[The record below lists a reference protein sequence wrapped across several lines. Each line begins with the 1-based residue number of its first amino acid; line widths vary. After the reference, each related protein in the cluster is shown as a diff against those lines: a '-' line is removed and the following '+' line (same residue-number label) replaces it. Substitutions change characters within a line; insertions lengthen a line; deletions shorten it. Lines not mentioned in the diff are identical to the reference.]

1 MITPSLHGK
10 PRHPYY
16 IFGTDYRETSS
27 GICVLHYLCHALN
40 LAGYEAYLSNCRVN
54 PNLRT
59 PILTEEVR
67 QHHKAIGVAPIA
79 VYPEVL
85 DGNPF
90 KTPVVA
96 RYILNREGFF
106 TGRSID
112 AQDSDLYFYYTQDF
126 RGEGKSNNLLLLPI
140 IDSELFSPPTE
151 PVERSGNY
159 LYLNRIDRSKVDYS
173 LLPDDIEVLS
183 LDNPKTLSEL
193 AQIFRKAHT
202 LYSYELSA
210 TCTEA
215 MLCGCP
221 VIYMPGGHVTSQ
233 PFIEQFGDAGSALY
247 DEPGGLERARASVMQ
262 ARKRWLDIEKAF
274 WPQLERF
281 LEITQHSAIQYI
293 ADNQVPSI
301 KQWLQHRVLTPA
313 QQQLV
318 DQRRHQL
325 RGKTSLT
332 VLVRDPRGDADALSD
347 TLESLALWQSTSS
360 IELHTVVLSTAA
372 GPLRLNNNLRW
383 LTCTAPGAIE
393 LNEALQADSSEWVMQ
408 LCAGDELLPAGTL
421 MLDLELPGAE
431 GCRMLYCDG
440 MFRSPEGPAAVLRP
454 CANLDYLLS
463 LPLAM
468 ASHWIVRRELALQ
481 VGGYDAQLPEA
492 LELDLILR
500 LIEAAGMS
508 GIAHLDEPLVVSNT
522 PTLAANPDEQ
532 VALLRHL
539 GNRGYA
545 NAQVVQEPTRH
556 YHIKYNHEHQ
566 PLVSILI
573 PTRDQLPLLQR
584 CVESLLTKTRY
595 PHFEVILID
604 NDSQS
609 PEALDWLNEMAMV
622 GGDKLRVLQY
632 PAPFNFS
639 AINNLAAS
647 QARGEYLV
655 LLNNDTAVIR
665 EDWLDELLNHALRP
679 EIGVVGAKLITP
691 EATIQHAGLIGGL
704 HGPAGSPWVDQPA
717 SATGYLQRLQV
728 DQNVSAVSAAC
739 LMIRTDL
746 YHEAGGMD
754 EALFQV
760 TCNDIDLCLKVANLG
775 YLNLWTPHALLMHE
789 GAGSWKAARKETQNK
804 ARFLLDQQ
812 HAYSKWLPTLASDPA
827 YNKNLSLRGNGF
839 EFEGN
844 HGLSWKP
851 LTWRPLPV
859 VLAHPARTVEASSER
874 LSGPFEQMRHA
885 GLIDGCLSNSVLSP
899 VALERFQPDVIVF
912 QHYTDLHRLKQMQEV
927 RQFSKAFKVLEVDC
941 FLPSLE
947 GAELNDEKRCRDALR
962 EAATHVDRII
972 VPSQALADSLEGLH
986 QDIRVVRTC
995 LGQQWHQLP
1004 RSTPSAG
1011 KLRIGCTFN
1020 KQQDRATR
1028 LLIDTLIRALSDR
1041 VDWVLWGEVPDYLT
1055 LFACELHEAN
1065 VQNNPAALAELNLDI
1080 ALVVQ
1085 DDCDVGRGNNALQI
1099 LQYGACGYAVI
1110 CSDVPATHV
1119 DYPVSR
1125 VANSADAWLNVLDR
1139 HLASPEAS
1147 RQQGD
1152 ALREEVLSRGVLDA
1166 AQMHAWRAAWLP
1178 DRG

>member
-1 MITPSLHGK
+1 MISPSLHDK

-59 PILTEEVR
+59 PILTEEIR

-90 KTPVVA
+90 AAPVVA

-112 AQDSDLYFYYTQDF
+112 AQDSDLFFYYTQDF
-126 RGEGKSNNLLLLPI
+126 RGDGKSNNLLLLPI
-140 IDSELFSPPTE
+140 IDSQLFSPPTE
-151 PVERSGNY
+151 PVQRSGNY
-159 LYLNRIDRSKVDYS
+159 LYLNRIDRNKVDYS

-183 LDNPKTLSEL
+183 LANPKTLSEL
-193 AQIFRKAHT
+193 AQIFRKAQT

-247 DEPGGLERARASVMQ
+247 DEPGGLERARSSVMQ

-281 LEITQHSAIQYI
+281 LDITQQAAVQHI

-301 KQWLQHRVLTPA
+301 KQWLQHRVLTPV
-313 QQQLV
+313 QRQLV
-318 DQRRHQL
+318 DQRRRQL
-325 RGKTSLT
+325 SGKTSLT
-332 VLVRDPRGDADALSD
+332 VLVRDPCADADALSN
-347 TLESLALWQSTSS
+347 TLESLALWQSTSP
-360 IELHTVVLSTAA
+360 IELRTVVLSCAT
-372 GPLRLNNNLRW
+372 GPQHLSNNLRW
-383 LTCTAPGAIE
+383 LTCAVPGAIE
-393 LNEALQADSSEWVMQ
+393 LNEALQADSSDWIM
-408 LCAGDELLPAGTL
+408 LLTAGDELLPAGTL
-421 MLDLELPGAE
+421 MLDLELPGAD
-431 GCRMLYCDG
+431 GCRMLYCDS

-468 ASHWIVRRELALQ
+468 ANHWIVRRELALQ

-500 LIEAAGMS
+500 LIEVAGMS

-522 PTLAANPDEQ
+522 PTLADNPDERN
-532 VALLRHL
+532 ALLRHL

-545 NAQVVQEPTRH
+545 NAQVAQEPARH

-595 PHFEVILID
+595 PHFEIILID

-609 PEALDWLNEMAMV
+609 PEALEWLNEMAMV
-622 GGDKLRVLQY
+622 GGDKLRVLRY

-639 AINNLAAS
+639 AINNMAAGH
-647 QARGEYLV
+647 ARGEYLV

-665 EDWLDELLNHALRP
+665 EDWLDELLNHAQRP
-679 EIGVVGAKLITP
+679 EIGVVGGKLISP
-691 EATIQHAGLIGGL
+691 VATVQHAGLICGL
-704 HGPAGSPWVDQPA
+704 RGPASSPFIDQPA
-717 SATGYLQRLQV
+717 NANGYLQRLQV
-728 DQNVSAVSAAC
+728 DQNISAVSASC
-739 LMIRTDL
+739 LMVRAAL

-760 TCNDIDLCLKVANLG
+760 TCNDLDLCLKVANLG
-775 YLNLWTPHALLMHE
+775 YLNLWTPHALLLHE
-789 GAGSWKAARKETQNK
+789 AEASWKEARKDPQNK
-804 ARFLLDQQ
+804 ARFLREQQ
-812 HAYSKWLPTLASDPA
+812 LAYEKWLPVLANDRA

-839 EFEGN
+839 EFEAV
-844 HGLSWKP
+844 HGLSWRP
-851 LTWRPLPV
+851 LSWRPLPV
-859 VLAHPARTVEASSER
+859 VLAHPARTADATKER
-874 LSGPFEQMRHA
+874 LSGPFEQMRST
-885 GLIDGCLSNSVLSP
+885 GLIDGCLSSSILSP
-899 VALERFQPDVIVF
+899 VALERFEPDVIVF
-912 QHYTDLHRLKQMQEV
+912 QHYTDLLRLKQMQQV
-927 RQFSKAFKVLEVDC
+927 RQFSRAFKVLEVDC
-941 FLPSLE
+941 FLPPLAGPE
-947 GAELNDEKRCRDALR
+947 INDEKRCWDALR
-962 EAATHVDRII
+962 EAASYVNRII
-972 VPSQALADSLEGLH
+972 VPSQALADTLADLH
-986 QDIRVVRTC
+986 QDIRVVETR
-995 LGQQWHQLP
+995 LGQQWQHLP
-1004 RSTPSAG
+1004 HPTPSTG
-1011 KLRIGCTFN
+1011 KLRIGCAFDQH
-1020 KQQDRATR
+1020 QQDKGTR
-1028 LLIDTLIRALSDR
+1028 ILLDTVIRTLCDR
-1041 VDWVLWGEVPDYLT
+1041 VDWVLWGEVPDYLSP
-1055 LFACELHEAN
+1055 FASELHEAN
-1065 VQNNPAALAELNLDI
+1065 LQNNPAALADLNLDI
-1080 ALVVQ
+1080 ALVAQ
-1085 DDCDVGRGNNALQI
+1085 DNSTFGRANNALQI

-1110 CSDVPATHV
+1110 CSDVPATDV
-1119 DYPVSR
+1119 DFSVCR
-1125 VANSADAWLNVLDR
+1125 VPNNADAWLNTLNEHLDNPQ
-1139 HLASPEAS
+1139 ASSLQGEAL
-1147 RQQGD
+1147 RQQ
-1152 ALREEVLSRGVLDA
+1152 VLARGTLDE
-1166 AQMHAWRAAWLP
+1166 AQIHAWRTAWMP
-1178 DRG
+1178 D